1 MEPERLGRAADLFD
15 QAAELPPGERP
26 AFLDRACAGDP
37 ELRRDVEALLAAD
50 AQNQDFLEQ
59 PPLDPGAEAGADLGG
74 TWKKLHSPPSEATG
88 QQIGRYKILERIG
101 RGGMSTVY
109 LAVREDEYQ
118 QRVAIKIFGYGADR
132 LDLMQRF
139 RTERQIL
146 ASLEHPSI
154 ARLLDGGSTE
164 QGRPYIVMEHIEGL
178 PIDVYCDRDPLT
190 VDQRLELFQT
200 LCAAV
205 QYAHQNLVV
214 HRDLK
219 PSNVLVTA
227 GGVPKLLDF
236 GIAKL
241 LDSGDFPFTVG
252 ATVTGQ
258 RLMTPHYASPE
269 QVRGGAITTASDV
282 YALGVLLYRL
292 LTGRLP
298 YRITSDLPGEV
309 ERAVVEQEPERPSTA
324 VSRVENSPLTSRP
337 DEALAAGE
345 AADTVTPESV
355 SRARRTRPLELRR
368 RLAGDL
374 DDILLMALRK
384 EPERRYGSAAQL
396 AEDIRRHQEGLPVL
410 AYPDTF
416 GYRTRKFVR
425 RHRFGVGVAAAF
437 AVFLVSVA
445 VVLAVLLARISDER
459 DRVRQERDKAREV
472 ATYLQ
477 EIFRDADPTATLGD
491 TITARE
497 ILERG
502 AERLDRE
509 LGGQPLIQAGMC
521 AAIGNVYRNLGLF
534 ERSDELLTRALEL
547 RRQSLGAEHP
557 EVAES
562 LFDLGVLRR
571 QQDALD
577 VAEPLLRQAL
587 AQRRRT
593 LGDEHPSVA
602 ATQGELGLALGLR
615 GDFEAAEVMFLEA
628 LDLRRR
634 LFGAEHELT
643 AQTLG
648 DFARVKMEERDW
660 QRSEELY
667 REALEITRTA
677 FGELHPQVALYLN
690 SLGEV
695 LHRRWELD
703 GAAELYIQALALA
716 RKLYGDRHPALAPHL
731 NNLAVLRAQQ
741 EDLAGAEPPL
751 REVVDMQRE
760 LLGGEH
766 ADLAQSLNNLAT
778 LLRNKGD
785 LAESEDL
792 YRESLE
798 IYRKSLDPEHP
809 TIASVMHNLAGL
821 LRDRRN
827 LDDAELLFRQA
838 LEIRRASLG
847 EEHPE
852 FGLSLLGVGVVHLD
866 RGEFEQAAP
875 IFRQAVDVFA
885 AALPAEHWRTAD
897 TRSLV
902 GGSLIGLGRFEE
914 AEPLVVGAYENLIE
928 TRGPS
933 HAYTVAARERVVDL
947 YTAWN
952 RPADAAAYR
961 AGQPD

>member
-1 MEPERLGRAADLFD
+1 MEPERLGRAAELFD
-15 QAAELPPGERP
+15 QAAELPAHERP
-26 AFLDRACAGDP
+26 AFLDRACAGEE
-37 ELRRDVEALLAAD
+37 ELRRDVEALLVAD
-50 AQNQDFLEQ
+50 ARNSRFLEE
-59 PPLDPGAEAGADLGG
+59 PPAGPRAEAGADRDGSSAGG
-74 TWKKLHSPPSEATG
+74 SWEEG
-88 QQIGRYKILERIG
+88 QQIGRYRVLELIG

-109 LAVREDEYQ
+109 LAVRDDEYRQ
-118 QRVAIKIFGYGADR
+118 KVAVKVFGYGADR

-154 ARLLDGGSTE
+154 ARLLDGGSTA
-164 QGRPYIVMEHIEGL
+164 QGLPYIVMEHIEGM
-178 PIDVYCDRDPLT
+178 PIDLCCDRERLT

-219 PSNVLVTA
+219 PSNVLVTE

-241 LDSGDFPFTVG
+241 LDRGDFPFTVG

-282 YALGVLLYRL
+282 YALGVLLYQL
-292 LTGRLP
+292 LTGHLP
-298 YRITSDLPGEV
+298 YRITGDLPGEV

-324 VSRVENSPLTSRP
+324 ISRAPGSQPGPRAGEET
-337 DEALAAGE
+337 AAAG
-345 AADTVTPESV
+345 DTGTVTPESV
-355 SRARRTRPLELRR
+355 SRARGTRPPELRR

-384 EPERRYGSAAQL
+384 EPERRYASAAQL

-410 AYPDTF
+410 AYPDTL

-437 AVFLVSVA
+437 AMFLVSVA

-459 DRVRQERDKAREV
+459 DRVSRERDKAREV

-502 AERLDRE
+502 AERIDRE

-521 AAIGNVYRNLGLF
+521 AAIGNVYRSLGLF
-534 ERSDELLTRALEL
+534 ERADELLTRALEL

-571 QQDALD
+571 EQGDLE

-587 AQRRRT
+587 DLQRQT
-593 LGDEHPSVA
+593 LGEVDPSVA
-602 ATQGELGLALGLR
+602 TTQGELGLALGLR
-615 GDFEAAEVMFLEA
+615 GDFEAAEAMFLTA

-634 LFGAEHELT
+634 LFGSDHELT

-648 DFARVKMEERDW
+648 DFARVKKEEREW
-660 QRSEELY
+660 PRSEELY
-667 REALEITRTA
+667 REALGITRGA
-677 FGELHPQVALYLN
+677 FGEVHPQVALYLN

-695 LHRRWELD
+695 LHRKWELD
-703 GAAELYIQALALA
+703 GAEELYVESLEIA
-716 RKLYGDRHPALAPHL
+716 RKLYGNRHPALGDHL
-731 NNLAVLRAQQ
+731 SNLAVLHAQQ
-741 EDLAGAEPPL
+741 GDFAGAEPPL
-751 REVVDMQRE
+751 REIVDMQRE

-766 ADLAQSLNNLAT
+766 TDLAQSLNNLAS

-785 LAESEDL
+785 LAESEEL

-798 IYRKSLDPEHP
+798 IYRKSLEPGHP
-809 TIASVMHNLAGL
+809 TIASVMNNLAGL
-821 LRDRRN
+821 LRDRK
-827 LDDAELLFRQA
+827 DFDGAESLFHQA
-838 LEIRRASLG
+838 LEIRRASVG

-866 RGEFEQAAP
+866 RGQFREAEATL
-875 IFRQAVDVFA
+875 RQALEVFA

-902 GGSLIGLGRFEE
+902 GGSLTGQGRFDD
-914 AEPLVVGAYENLIE
+914 AEPQLVEAYENLVE

-933 HAYTVAARERVVDL
+933 HAFTVAARKRLLDL

-952 RPADAAAYR
+952 RPVDAAAYR
-961 AGQPD
+961 AEQPD

>member
-1 MEPERLGRAADLFD
+1 MEPDRLGRAADLFD
-15 QAAELPPGERP
+15 QAAELPAADRP

-37 ELRRDVEALLAAD
+37 DLRQDVEALLAAD
-50 AQNQDFLEQ
+50 ARAEGFLEEG
-59 PPLDPGAEAGADLGG
+59 PVDPAAEADVDLG
-74 TWKKLHSPPSEATG
+74 WAWNEG
-88 QQIGRYKILERIG
+88 QQIGRYQVLERIG

-109 LAVREDEYQ
+109 LAERDDEYR
-118 QRVAIKIFGYGADR
+118 QRVAIKVFGYGVDR
-132 LDLMQRF
+132 PDLLQRF

-164 QGRPYIVMEHIEGL
+164 QGLPYIVMEHVEGV
-178 PIDVYCDRDPLT
+178 PIDVYCDRERLT
-190 VDQRLELFQT
+190 VDQRLELFQS

-227 GGVPKLLDF
+227 DGAPKLLDF

-241 LDSGDFPFTVG
+241 LDTGDFPFTVG

-269 QVRGGAITTASDV
+269 QVRSGAITTASDV
-282 YALGVLLYRL
+282 YALGVLLYQL

-309 ERAVVEQEPERPSTA
+309 ERAVIEQEPERPSTA
-324 VSRVENSPLTSRP
+324 VGRARAGPLRSRG
-337 DEALAAGE
+337 AE
-345 AADTVTPESV
+345 AAADGTEATATPESV
-355 SRARRTRPLELRR
+355 SQARRTRPPELRR

-396 AEDIRRHQEGLPVL
+396 AEDIRRHQQGMPVL

-416 GYRTRKFVR
+416 GYRARKFVR
-425 RHRFGVGVAAAF
+425 RNRLGVGVAAAF

-459 DRVRQERDKAREV
+459 DRVRRERDKAREV

-509 LGGQPLIQAGMC
+509 LGDQPLIQAGMC
-521 AAIGNVYRNLGLF
+521 AAIGNVYRSLGLF
-534 ERSDELLTRALEL
+534 ERANELLTRALEL
-547 RRQSLGAEHP
+547 RRQSLGTEHP

-571 QQDALD
+571 EQGDHK
-577 VAEPLLRQAL
+577 VAETLLREAL
-587 AQRRRT
+587 GQRRRT
-593 LGDEHPSVA
+593 LGEEHPSVA
-602 ATQGELGLALGLR
+602 ATQSELGLALGLR
-615 GDFEAAEVMFLEA
+615 GDFEAAEAMFVEA
-628 LDLRRR
+628 LELRRR
-634 LFGAEHELT
+634 VLGDEHELT

-648 DFARVKMEERDW
+648 DFARVKTEERDW
-660 QRSEELY
+660 PRSEELY
-667 REALEITRTA
+667 REALGITRAA
-677 FGELHPQVALYLN
+677 FGEVHPQVALYLN

-695 LHRRWELD
+695 LHRKWELD
-703 GAAELYIQALALA
+703 GAKELYVKALEIA

-731 NNLAVLRAQQ
+731 NNLAVLHAQQ
-741 EDLAGAEPPL
+741 EDFAGAEPPL

-766 ADLAQSLNNLAT
+766 ADLAQSLNNLAS

-785 LAESEDL
+785 LAESEEL
-792 YRESLE
+792 YRESLA
-798 IYRKSLDPEHP
+798 IYRKSLAPEHP
-809 TIASVMHNLAGL
+809 TIASVMNNLAGL
-821 LRDRRN
+821 LRDRK
-827 LDDAELLFRQA
+827 DFDGAESLFRQA
-838 LEIRRASLG
+838 LEIRRASVG
-847 EEHPE
+847 EQHPE

-866 RGEFEQAAP
+866 RGQFQQAEATL
-875 IFRQAVDVFA
+875 RQAVEVFSG
-885 AALPAEHWRTAD
+885 ALPAEHWRTAD
-897 TRSLV
+897 TRSLL

-928 TRGPS
+928 TRGS
-933 HAYTVAARERVVDL
+933 DHAFTVAARRRAVDL

-952 RPADAAAYR
+952 RPAYAAAY
-961 AGQPD
+961 AAEQPD